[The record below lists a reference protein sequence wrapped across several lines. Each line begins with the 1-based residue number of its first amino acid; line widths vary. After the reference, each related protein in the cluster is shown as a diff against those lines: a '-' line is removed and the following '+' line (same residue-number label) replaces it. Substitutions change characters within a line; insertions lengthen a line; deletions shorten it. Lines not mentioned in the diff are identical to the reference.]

1 MMDMDDYIVSQTDGI
16 TISACPVLIDEFAP
30 KNFMWGYYLCI
41 ENNTNNR
48 IQLVGKDWN
57 ITDDAGN
64 SYNDSSAGFKGE
76 LPELEPGEYFEFT
89 SEAPL
94 SSANAVFYGSCKILA
109 EGQSQIKEIRI
120 PTFSLSVSGNKNL
133 RTIH

>member
-1 MMDMDDYIVSQTDGI
+1 
-16 TISACPVLIDEFAP
+16 
-30 KNFMWGYYLCI
+30 MWGYYLCI
-41 ENNTNNR
+41 ENNSDKK
-48 IQLVGKDWN
+48 IQLVGKNWN
-57 ITDDAGN
+57 ITDEAGN

-94 SSANAVFYGSCKILA
+94 NSPNAVFYGSCKVLS

-120 PTFSLSVSGNKNL
+120 PTFSLSVSGQKAL

>member
-1 MMDMDDYIVSQTDGI
+1 MLEDADYIVSQADGI
-16 TISACPVLIDEFAP
+16 RISACPVLVDKLAP
-30 KNFMWGYYLCI
+30 SNFIWGYYLCI
-41 ENNTNNR
+41 ENNSNER

-89 SEAPL
+89 SETPL
-94 SSANAVFYGSCKILA
+94 ASANAVFYGSCKILS

-120 PTFSLSVSGNKNL
+120 PTFSLSVSGNQTIP
-133 RTIH
+133 TIH